1 MSRLNSST
9 YPTGSST
16 RTCAATGEALGEG
29 DHYTATLVETTTAEG
44 ATVLRRVD
52 FSLPAWQGGAR
63 PAAPVRLIGS
73 WRATVHAAGE
83 RVKPVLD
90 DQAMLDLLEQIE
102 PGDSRRDGLRY
113 VLALML
119 VRRRLLVAEPSRGET
134 LVLRRRGEAAEIA
147 VRVEVK
153 DPGLDEASLTNLIG
167 ELEQLAGNDGTEL
180 SGETPGTPAT
190 GAAGTGAVQ

>member
-1 MSRLNSST
+1 M
-9 YPTGSST
+9 
-16 RTCAATGEALGEG
+16 
-29 DHYTATLVETTTAEG
+29 
-44 ATVLRRVD
+44 VLRRVD

-63 PAAPVRLIGS
+63 PVSPARLIGS

-102 PGDSRRDGLRY
+102 PGETRRDGLPY

-153 DPGLDEASLTNLIG
+153 DPGLDEASLTNLIA
-167 ELEQLAGNDGTEL
+167 ELEQLAGNDG
-180 SGETPGTPAT
+180 SGEEPSGASPKAPAS
-190 GAAGTGAVQ
+190 AATGTGAVQ